1 MLAWTLSGELKTD
14 AVTASV
20 LPPVDPEDSVDPE
33 DPVDAEDEGWEGVV
47 KDGDSSDEL
56 ERISDKLER
65 ISDELERI
73 SDDVDRISDEDE
85 RVSDEDER
93 ISDEVESI
101 SDEDE
106 RISDEDEGI
115 SDEVETGERLF
126 AGFVLD
132 VLIVVGPDKIFRF
145 SWGNFQLRIRF
156 RKMWA
161 RV

>member
-56 ERISDKLER
+56 ERISDELER

-73 SDDVDRISDEDE
+73 SDDVDKI
-85 RVSDEDER
+85 SDEDER

-132 VLIVVGPDKIFRF
+132 VLIVAGPGKIFRF
-145 SWGNFQLRIRF
+145 FLGKFF
-156 RKMWA
+156 D
-161 RV
+161 

>member
-33 DPVDAEDEGWEGVV
+33 EAVDPDESVDAEDEGWEGVV

-56 ERISDKLER
+56 ERISD
-65 ISDELERI
+65 
-73 SDDVDRISDEDE
+73 DVDRISDEDG
-85 RVSDEDER
+85 R
-93 ISDEVESI
+93 I

-106 RISDEDEGI
+106 RISDEDERISDEVGRISDEDERISDEDERI
-115 SDEVETGERLF
+115 SDEVETGERLL

-132 VLIVVGPDKIFRF
+132 VLIVVGPGKIFRF
-145 SWGNFQLRIRF
+145 LLVKFFN
-156 RKMWA
+156 
-161 RV
+161 

>member
-33 DPVDAEDEGWEGVV
+33 EAVDAEDEGWEGVV

-56 ERISDKLER
+56 ERISD
-65 ISDELERI
+65 
-73 SDDVDRISDEDE
+73 DVDRI
-85 RVSDEDER
+85 SDEDER

-115 SDEVETGERLF
+115 SDEVETGER
-126 AGFVLD
+126 
-132 VLIVVGPDKIFRF
+132 PF
-145 SWGNFQLRIRF
+145 SGGAIKTVSKSKRPRRRTFGGCGLPPII
-156 RKMWA
+156 
-161 RV
+161 

>member
-33 DPVDAEDEGWEGVV
+33 DPEEAVDAEDKGWEGVV

-56 ERISDKLER
+56 DRISD
-65 ISDELERI
+65 DVDRI

-85 RVSDEDER
+85 KISDEGERLSGEDDRISDEVERIFDEDERISDEDER
-93 ISDEVESI
+93 ISDEVE
-101 SDEDE
+101 
-106 RISDEDEGI
+106 
-115 SDEVETGERLF
+115 TGERLL

-132 VLIVVGPDKIFRF
+132 VLIVVGPVD
-145 SWGNFQLRIRF
+145 SVGHSSPASAW
-156 RKMWA
+156 
-161 RV
+161 